1 MILEQY
7 GLIKADEAQ
16 YAALDKE
23 YLLDTQKEPYGYACL
38 TNDRKILR
46 RKTFPDLVVE
56 RAGIDDVILMMT
68 GGEKR

>member
-1 MILEQY
+1 MHLSY
-7 GLIKADEAQ
+7 KMSTGFSSIKQ
-16 YAALDKE
+16 HKE

-38 TNDRKILR
+38 TNDRKYYEENV
-46 RKTFPDLVVE
+46 PDLVVE